1 MKWTNVADGQ
11 PENVMPLPTLTGD
24 EGMINVI
31 TRTNNISQSTDSK
44 VMNGMPF
51 KMTEQ
56 WHGTEL

>member
-1 MKWTNVADGQ
+1 MADGQ